1 VTVATKDP
9 SREAHFPAIEKKYGE
24 KMSYWF
30 KVMKEIA
37 DEKYPQQI
45 AHLRENYG
53 FSQAHANAL
62 VMYSRGSS
70 TTKKYATA
78 AEYYK
83 TLDAKQVK
91 TVKAIFKAIQTK
103 FPELELVIAWNQPML
118 RDANK
123 YVFGVSCSKNTVL
136 LAPWSKAVLAKFE
149 PKMSDLDVKIKTIGV
164 PNDWKVD
171 AKLLTDMVK
180 MRMAEAK

>member
-1 VTVATKDP
+1 
-9 SREAHFPAIEKKYGE
+9 
-24 KMSYWF
+24 M
-30 KVMKEIA
+30 
-37 DEKYPQQI
+37 
-45 AHLRENYG
+45 
-53 FSQAHANAL
+53 
-62 VMYSRGSS
+62 
-70 TTKKYATA
+70 
-78 AEYYK
+78 
-83 TLDAKQVK
+83 
-91 TVKAIFKAIQTK
+91 KAIFKAIQTK

-149 PKMSDLDVKIKTIGV
+149 PKMSELDVKIKTIGV